1 MPTYRTPGVYREDVA
16 LVPAARVRTG
26 VPAFLGSTSTQAAAP
41 VPVNTPRRLTSWS
54 DFGQQFGVAGPD
66 AYLAHAVR
74 GFFQND
80 GAECYAV
87 RLDPAVDATTA
98 LRQGLNAVRT
108 LDDMDLVCAPDIVRV
123 APDAASAQRL
133 QSEVLDHCDGQ
144 GDRFAILD
152 SPRGAGV
159 DDVLAHRRA
168 LRGASG
174 ALYYPWVRPEGG
186 LPAPLRVVPPCGH
199 VAGVYARTDRRAGVH
214 RAPANA
220 VLAGVADLER
230 QLSSLEQERL
240 NPEGVNCLRAFPG
253 RGVRIWGARTVSPDP
268 AWTYV
273 GVRRLFQTAGRW
285 IVREMADQTFEPNDA
300 RLWARIQ
307 RELTAYCDDLFRRG
321 ALRGDRAEE
330 AFYVKCDAETNL
342 QPVREAGMVV
352 AEIGLAPVVPGEF
365 VVARIVRDAA
375 GVSLTGSPQAQ

>member
-1 MPTYRTPGVYREDVA
+1 MPPYQTPGVYREDAA
-16 LVPAARVRTG
+16 LLPPAALRTG
-26 VPAFLGSTSTQAAAP
+26 VPAFLGYVSMQTAAP
-41 VPVNTPRRLTSWS
+41 APVYGTRRLTSWS
-54 DFGQQFGVAGPD
+54 DFGPQFGASGPD

-80 GAECYAV
+80 GAACYVV

-98 LRQGLNAVRT
+98 LRRGLAALRT
-108 LDDMDLVCAPDIVRV
+108 LDDIDLVCAPDILRV

-133 QSEVLDHCDGQ
+133 QSEVLEHCDTQ

-152 SPRGAGV
+152 SPPGAGV

-174 ALYYPWVRPEGG
+174 ALYYPWVRPEGA
-186 LPAPLRVVPPCGH
+186 LPPPLRAVPPCGH
-199 VAGVYARTDRRAGVH
+199 VAGVYARTDRQTGVH
-214 RAPANA
+214 GAPANA
-220 VLAGVADLER
+220 ALAGVADLER
-230 QLSSLEQERL
+230 QVSSLDQDRL

-253 RGVRIWGARTVSPDP
+253 RGVRVWGARTLSRDP
-268 AWTYV
+268 AWAYI
-273 GVRRLFQTAGRW
+273 GVRRLFQATGRW

-307 RELTAYCDDLFRRG
+307 RELTAYCSDLFRRG
-321 ALRGDRAEE
+321 ALRGGRPEE

-342 QPVREAGMVV
+342 RPVREAGMVV

-375 GVSLTGSPQAQ
+375 GVSLTGSP